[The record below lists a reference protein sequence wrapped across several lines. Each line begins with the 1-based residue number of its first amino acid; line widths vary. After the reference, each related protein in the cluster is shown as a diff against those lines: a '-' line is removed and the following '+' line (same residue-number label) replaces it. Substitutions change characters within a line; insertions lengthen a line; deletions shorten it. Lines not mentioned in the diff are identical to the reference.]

1 MNGEEFKRRARR
13 YARRNGLELRFDPD
27 HGKGSHGALY
37 LGSLRT
43 FVPDGEIRK
52 GTLSS
57 ILKDLGIDPRRF

>member
-1 MNGEEFKRRARR
+1 MNREQFLRRARR
-13 YARRNGLELRFDPD
+13 YARRNGLEYYFDPG

-43 FVPDGEIRK
+43 FVPEGEIRK

-57 ILKDLGIDPRRF
+57 ILKDLGINPRSL